1 VAPTIVVPFREPSAK
16 SRLPA
21 HARGALAQAMLEDV
35 LAACREVGETTLASA
50 PGGLGPAVAAAL
62 EAVPSGPVL
71 VVNAD
76 LPAVTPRD
84 LWTLLGSIPADG
96 LALVAAADGTTNALG
111 LSSPSLFRPVHGP
124 GSAERFAALGPS
136 RRLDLPN
143 LADDV
148 DTLDDL
154 ERLGDRVGAHTRA
167 AVDALR
173 ALA

>member
-1 VAPTIVVPFREPSAK
+1 MAPAIVVPFREPSAK

-21 HARGALAQAMLEDV
+21 RVRGPLAHAMLADV
-35 LAACREVGETTLASA
+35 LAACREVGDTTLATA
-50 PGGLGPAVAAAL
+50 PGGLGPAVAAAV
-62 EAVPSGPVL
+62 EAVAGGPVL
-71 VVNAD
+71 VVNGD
-76 LPAVTPRD
+76 LPAATPRD
-84 LWTLLGSIPADG
+84 LWTLLGAIPPAG

-111 LSSPSLFRPVHGP
+111 LSSPSLFAPVHGP

-136 RRLDLPN
+136 RRVDLPN

-154 ERLGDRVGAHTRA
+154 ERLGDRIGAHTRA
-167 AVDALR
+167 ALDALR